1 MGKIILEF
9 DSLEEGDDARTS
21 LDGYK
26 WKLAMWDLDQKLR
39 SITKYGASIITHDNQ
54 ATDVE
59 MEVAEK
65 LREEL
70 RSILHGYNINL
81 ED

>member
-1 MGKIILEF
+1 MGKVIIEF
-9 DSLEEGDDARTS
+9 DTFEEADEIRNA

-39 SITKYGASIITHDNQ
+39 SITKYGESLIQDSVSEIEQEIASAMRD
-54 ATDVE
+54 
-59 MEVAEK
+59 
-65 LREEL
+65 EL
-70 RSILHGYNINL
+70 RNILSSYNLNL

>member
-1 MGKIILEF
+1 MGKVIIEF
-9 DSLEEGDDARTS
+9 DTIEEADEIRNA

-39 SITKYGASIITHDNQ
+39 SITKYGESLIQDEASELEQEIANAMRD
-54 ATDVE
+54 
-59 MEVAEK
+59 
-65 LREEL
+65 EL
-70 RSILHGYNINL
+70 RNILNSYNLNL

>member
-1 MGKIILEF
+1 MAKVIIEF
-9 DSLEEGDDARTS
+9 DTVDEADEIRNA

-39 SITKYGASIITHDNQ
+39 GVTKYGESLIKDEASEIEV
-54 ATDVE
+54 DVAIA
-59 MEVAEK
+59 M
-65 LREEL
+65 REEIRTVL
-70 RSILHGYNINL
+70 NSYNLNL

>member
-1 MGKIILEF
+1 MAKVTIEF
-9 DSLEEGDDARTS
+9 DTFEEADEIRNA

-39 SITKYGASIITHDNQ
+39 SITKYGESLIQDEASEIEQEIAN
-54 ATDVE
+54 A
-59 MEVAEK
+59 M
-65 LREEL
+65 REEL
-70 RSILHGYNINL
+70 RNILNSYNLNL